1 MTQYIP
7 EVIAL
12 ALAAVWIAFGWKLKK
27 KKVEPVKQFFDDLRT
42 LQSKNIAQELQASEE
57 LIATPERVS
66 ELRLMVL
73 KEKPGASLVANCT
86 APKINWELTRGMD
99 RACNA
104 NLDLQFPAVT
114 LVEYRVWLYNVS
126 RLTHEIDNPILG
138 HLKVPGNTSKKRY
151 TMYTSL
157 PQPLMLPRTS
167 IDTGETTLHSTDAR
181 RVAMDI
187 INPDNLSLDQTLDIK
202 YNVHSAVGRDL
213 GIRGMFWSLNNPPK
227 KAEVDAAI
235 LRMEKHYKDLL
246 EQAAYL
252 YEAARISPYKLRQY
266 MQKNLCS
273 LEDAVVALNAQERF
287 QATPEMHAAAE
298 WFKVASP
305 WHPVLS

>member
-27 KKVEPVKQFFDDLRT
+27 KKVEPVEQFFDSLGT
-42 LQSKNIAQELQASEE
+42 LQSKDM
-57 LIATPERVS
+57 ERVP
-66 ELRLMVL
+66 E
-73 KEKPGASLVANCT
+73 PPLVANCT
-86 APKINWELTRGMD
+86 APEINWELTRGMD

-157 PQPLMLPRTS
+157 PQPLMLPRTF

>member
-27 KKVEPVKQFFDDLRT
+27 KKVEPVEQFFDSLGT
-42 LQSKNIAQELQASEE
+42 LQSKDM
-57 LIATPERVS
+57 ERVP
-66 ELRLMVL
+66 E
-73 KEKPGASLVANCT
+73 PPLVANCT
-86 APKINWELTRGMD
+86 APEINWELTRGMD

-138 HLKVPGNTSKKRY
+138 HLKVPGSTSKKRY

>member
-27 KKVEPVKQFFDDLRT
+27 KKVEPVEQFFDSLGT
-42 LQSKNIAQELQASEE
+42 LQSKDM
-57 LIATPERVS
+57 ERVP
-66 ELRLMVL
+66 E
-73 KEKPGASLVANCT
+73 PPLVANCT
-86 APKINWELTRGMD
+86 APEINWELTRGMD